1 MVKNKTIIFFNGFF
15 LPHLGGVETYTSA
28 LIEELKKDYNIIV
41 VTSNVPKSKSYE
53 EKAGVKIFRLPVKNF
68 FKERFPVPKKNAEYK
83 DLIKRIK
90 AEKVDYVI
98 INTRYYY
105 TTFEG
110 LKLAKLKNIR
120 PIIIDH
126 SSDYIL
132 KPYERFCLPKI
143 LKYNPKF
150 YAVSKKTASW
160 LETLGIKTQG
170 IFYNA
175 VKVKDF
181 KKPKNPEIRLAFAG
195 RLLEEKGIKLVLESF
210 NELKNRFNLEFVVIG
225 DGPLYSTLKEEY
237 KDVCF
242 TGFISKDEVLKE
254 LEKTDI
260 FLYPT
265 LYPEGFPT
273 VVLEAASKKCAVLA
287 TDRGGIAEL
296 IDDSSGIILKE
307 NAEDLTDKLEKL
319 LKEPEK
325 IRKYGEKIFQKV
337 SENFTLEKTAEKV
350 RKELEND

>member
-28 LIEELKKDYNIIV
+28 LIEELKKDYNVIV

-53 EKAGVKIFRLPVKNF
+53 EKAGVKLFRLPVQNF
-68 FKERFPVPKKNAEYK
+68 LKERFPVPKKNAEYK

-110 LKLAKLKNIR
+110 LKFAKLKNIR

-143 LKYNPKF
+143 LKYNPK
-150 YAVSKKTASW
+150 
-160 LETLGIKTQG
+160 L
-170 IFYNA
+170 
-175 VKVKDF
+175 VKDF
-181 KKPKNPEIRLAFAG
+181 KKLKKSKIRLAFAG

-237 KDVCF
+237 KDVRF
-242 TGFISKDEVLKE
+242 TGFIPKDEVLKE
-254 LEKTDI
+254 LKKTDI

-273 VVLEAASKKCAVLA
+273 VVLEAASKKCAILA
-287 TDRGGIAEL
+287 TDRGGITEL

-307 NAEDLTDKLEKL
+307 NAEDLTEKLEKL

-325 IRKYGEKIFQKV
+325 IQKYGEKIFQKV